1 MPAPHRD
8 AEIRDETRIACL
20 EALLD
25 DLPNPRHVA
34 QLGEAGR
41 DAPGIVIHAED
52 SNQRFTRCTGRAIG
66 VRADRC
72 YRRSVRQD
80 SPRWEQINP
89 SGYEWEREGLRE
101 LASYLP
107 DVDPY
112 HVWAN
117 IEFVAS
123 DGSINEVDALVLT
136 PSGLYVVELKHWQG
150 DVSGDGGQWTRR
162 ATKTSRLIPQDNP
175 TILANRKAKR
185 LASLIDHYARQQRR
199 HARTPFIGAAVFL
212 HARSL
217 RSQLD
222 AIGRQHVYGLHD
234 APESGLPSLRE
245 MLTAAPRNPA
255 HLVDEARGREIVALV
270 KGANIRPSVAD
281 RKVGQLLLFPRPFAE
296 GVGWQDFIARH
307 VVDSA
312 LLRRV
317 RFYLTSRAPEEEIP
331 AIRAAAERE
340 FRLLQGI
347 HHPGIAQAHDLIDH
361 AFGPALI
368 FDHQEQWV
376 RLDQYLVERG
386 DRLTL
391 AQRLHLLGDLA
402 EIIDYAHS
410 RRLAH
415 RALHPGAV
423 YVCDPDSSRPQ
434 LVVTNWQT
442 GGRLADTRLTRT
454 GGSSTDPGSLTLLH
468 DDEVRRYQ
476 APEAAMP
483 GRPPGHQLDIFALGA
498 VGYRIFT
505 DGPPAGSAE
514 ELATAVRDSGVNLAA
529 AVDGM
534 PAALVDAV
542 YDATRGD
549 PTRRSASVADFRRGL
564 ERVWDELTAP
574 EPEPEVDPL
583 NARKGDVLD
592 IGYTVLRRLGAGST
606 ALALLVSEPTDDG
619 KDGRRLVL
627 KVARDEQHAA
637 RLAAEAQTLGK
648 LRDRRVAALV
658 QGPITVGGRTALLM
672 ESAGER
678 TLSEELQGGRLTLD
692 LLERYGRDLLEIVVY
707 LDEVG
712 IWHRDL
718 KPANL
723 AARPLNLKDRQPHL
737 CVFDFSLSA
746 SPVDQLSAGTAGYL
760 DPFLGPPR
768 RLRYDR
774 AAERFAAAVTLFEMA
789 TGSLPEWGGANPAAV
804 SDEVTLDPAMFEP
817 AVADRLVDFFGRA
830 LARETADRFDTAEEM
845 LDAWRDIFRK
855 VPVAGGGPSP
865 VAVSVASLDTLLAQS
880 TLTERARSAV
890 RRLGFVTVRDLLQAK
905 PSTLAIAKGV
915 PDATRKEILSYA
927 RSLRPLLAADQ
938 ADQADAVGAA
948 EGPEPGGDGRQAAGV
963 ATRGMETICA
973 ALLPAQ
979 TSRNGKLRTTLGVLL
994 GQQPAP
1000 GDDTWLHWPTQ
1011 GEVARRTGQT
1021 QPQISVLLRKQ
1032 VQTWSGS
1039 DAVSAVRDEIV
1050 ALVESRGAVMSAAE
1064 LADALIATH
1073 GSYTSEPKR
1082 TAQAIGLVRAAV
1094 ETELATGG
1102 DARLAIQRFRNSQ
1115 TVLVGRE
1122 PVDPAATTTAADL
1135 LSYVV
1140 ALGGRAVELAA
1151 ADPLPTR
1158 QRAVAELSAVLPPPT
1173 MPTVPE
1179 LRLLQ
1184 LAAAGSNGRVD
1195 VNGQG
1200 QLYPVDMPA
1209 KEALRLAAGSIA
1221 GQRLRPDEVLGRVRA
1236 RFPRAQ
1242 ELPGRPQLDTLVSD
1256 VAGLNW
1262 EPEQR
1267 VYAPPPLPSVFSG
1280 TRGATVTG
1288 GFAPPLWQADEVTA
1302 KLAGAIDR
1310 RAFLAVLTPLRDLAT
1325 ARRELLARLA
1335 LTEVNVTGI
1344 LLERLR
1350 ALGYPWQA
1358 LVAADSGSATDAN
1371 FRSLVDL
1378 VRHEAVP
1385 ALRAALATDA
1395 PVLLTEAAPL
1405 ARYGQVELL
1414 VELADLTRPRP
1425 AARLL
1430 LVPARKPEPAMLDG
1444 YQLPL
1449 TSPASQ
1455 SLWISGQWLSA
1466 TSGRTIHHAHP
1477 TAASGELPRVP

>member
-1 MPAPHRD
+1 M
-8 AEIRDETRIACL
+8 
-20 EALLD
+20 
-25 DLPNPRHVA
+25 
-34 QLGEAGR
+34 
-41 DAPGIVIHAED
+41 
-52 SNQRFTRCTGRAIG
+52 
-66 VRADRC
+66 
-72 YRRSVRQD
+72 RQD

-150 DVSGDGGQWTRR
+150 ELHGDGGQWVHR
-162 ATKTSRLIPQDNP
+162 ATKTSRLIPRDNP

-185 LASLIDHYARQQRR
+185 LASLIDHYARQQRK

-245 MLTAAPRNPA
+245 MLTAPPRNPA
-255 HLVDEARGREIVALV
+255 HLIDEVRGQEIVALV
-270 KGANIRPSVAD
+270 KGAKIRPSVAD
-281 RKVGQLLLFPRPFAE
+281 RKVGQLLLHPRPFAE
-296 GVGWQDFIARH
+296 GVGWQDFIAGH
-307 VVDSA
+307 VMDTA

-331 AIRAAAERE
+331 AIRGAAERE

-347 HHPGIAQAHDLIDH
+347 HHPGIAQAHDLVDH
-361 AFGPALI
+361 PLGPALI
-368 FDHQEQWV
+368 FDHQQQWV

-402 EIIDYAHS
+402 EIVDYAHS

-483 GRPPGHQLDIFALGA
+483 GRPPGHQLDVFALGA
-498 VGYRIFT
+498 VGYRIFA
-505 DGPPAGSAE
+505 GSPPAGSAE

-549 PTRRSASVADFRRGL
+549 PTRRSASVAAFRSRL
-564 ERVWDELTAP
+564 EQVWDELTAP
-574 EPEPEVDPL
+574 EPEPVVDPL
-583 NARKGDVLD
+583 VARKGDVLD
-592 IGYTVLRRLGAGST
+592 IGYTVLSRLGAGST
-606 ALALLVSEPTDDG
+606 ALALLVSEPAVDG

-637 RLAAEAQTLGK
+637 RLAVEAETLGK

-658 QGPITVGGRTALLM
+658 RGPIPVGGRTALLM

-678 TLSEELQGGRLTLD
+678 TLAEELHGGRLTLD

-723 AARPLNLKDRQPHL
+723 AARPLNAKDRQPHL

-746 SPVDQLSAGTAGYL
+746 TPTDQLTAGTAGYL
-760 DPFLGPPR
+760 DPFLGPPK

-855 VPVAGGGPSP
+855 VPVAGGGLASP
-865 VAVSVASLDTLLAQS
+865 AAVSVASLDTVLEQS
-880 TLTERARSAV
+880 PLTERARSAV
-890 RRLGFVTVRDLLQAK
+890 RRLGLVTVRDLLQAK
-905 PSTLAIAKGV
+905 PARLATAQGV
-915 PDATRKEILSYA
+915 PDATRKEILAYA
-927 RSLRPLLAADQ
+927 RSLRPLLAADP
-938 ADQADAVGAA
+938 ADRVGAA
-948 EGPEPGGDGRQAAGV
+948 DGAEQGRDGQQAAGV
-963 ATRGMETICA
+963 ATRGMETLCA
-973 ALLPAQ
+973 ALLPADTGR
-979 TSRNGKLRTTLGVLL
+979 TSKRRTTLAVLL
-994 GQQPAP
+994 GQEPAP

-1021 QPQISVLLRKQ
+1021 QPQISTLLRKQ
-1032 VQTWSGS
+1032 VQVWSGNEV
-1039 DAVSAVRDEIV
+1039 VSAVRDEIV

-1073 GSYTSEPKR
+1073 GSFTSEPKR
-1082 TAQAIGLVRAAV
+1082 SAQAVGLVRAAV

-1102 DARLAIQRFRNSQ
+1102 DARLAIQRFRASP

-1140 ALGGRAVELAA
+1140 ALGGRATELVES
-1151 ADPLPTR
+1151 DPLPTR
-1158 QRAVAELSAVLPPPT
+1158 QGAVAELAAVPPPPT
-1173 MPTVPE
+1173 MPVVPE

-1184 LAAAGSNGRVD
+1184 LAAAGSNGRAD

-1209 KEALRLAAGSIA
+1209 ERALRLAAGSIA
-1221 GQRLRPDEVLGRVRA
+1221 GQRLREDEIIGRVRA

-1242 ELPGRPQLDTLVSD
+1242 QLPGRPQLDTLVRT
-1256 VAGLNW
+1256 VAGLDW
-1262 EPEQR
+1262 DREQR
-1267 VYAPPPLPSVFSG
+1267 VYAPPALPSVFSG

-1288 GFAPPLWQADEVTA
+1288 GFAVPLWQADEVAA

-1310 RAFLAVLTPLRDLAT
+1310 RAFLAVLTPLRELAA
-1325 ARRELLARLA
+1325 ARRELLARLG
-1335 LTEVNVTGI
+1335 LTEVDVTGI
-1344 LLERLR
+1344 LLDRLR

-1378 VRHEAVP
+1378 VRHEVVP
-1385 ALRAALATDA
+1385 AIRAALATDA

-1414 VELADLTRPRP
+1414 AELADLTRPRP

-1430 LVPARKPEPAMLDG
+1430 LVPARKPDPAMLDG

-1455 SLWISGQWLSA
+1455 SLWISGQWLNA
-1466 TSGRTIHHAHP
+1466 RSGRTIHHAHP